1 MTQNPLAA
9 YRETRVRTAGPGQ
22 LVVMLYEEAVKQCD
36 RAVEY
41 LDTDLKKRPANIE
54 KINQAICKVQDIITE
69 LMASLDFDA
78 GGDIA
83 RDLFSLYV
91 YFNRELTE
99 ANIAKD
105 ATRIK
110 AVRLMLAELASAWVV
125 AATKATGMGDE
136 RRASGVNIAG

>member
-22 LVVMLYEEAVKQCD
+22 LVVMLYEEAVKQCG

-41 LDTDLKKRPANIE
+41 LETDLKKKPANIE
-54 KINQAICKVQDIITE
+54 KVNQAICKVQDIITE

-83 RDLFSLYV
+83 RDLFALYV

-125 AATKATGMGDE
+125 AATKSAGMVDE
-136 RRASGVNIAG
+136 RRTSGVNIAG

>member
-9 YRETRVRTAGPGQ
+9 YRETRIRTAGPGQ

-36 RAVEY
+36 RAIDF
-41 LDTDLKKRPANIE
+41 LDTDLKRKPANIE
-54 KINQAICKVQDIITE
+54 KVNQAICKVQDIVTE
-69 LMASLDFDA
+69 LMASLDFEA

-105 ATRIK
+105 IGRVK
-110 AVRLMLAELASAWVV
+110 AVRAMIADLASAWSV
-125 AATKATGMGDE
+125 AAVKAQGVGDE
-136 RRASGVNIAG
+136 RRPGVNIAG

>member
-36 RAVEY
+36 RAVDF
-41 LDTDLKKRPANIE
+41 LDTDLKKKPANIE
-54 KINQAICKVQDIITE
+54 KVNLAVCKVQDIVTE
-69 LMASLDFDA
+69 LMASLDFEA

-105 ATRIK
+105 SGRIR
-110 AVRLMLAELASAWVV
+110 AVRAMLAELSSAWAV
-125 AATKATGMGDE
+125 AATKAQGSGED
-136 RRASGVNIAG
+136 RRSGVNIAG

>member
-22 LVVMLYEEAVKQCD
+22 LVVMLYEEAVRQCD

-41 LDTDLKKRPANIE
+41 LETDLKRKTANIE
-54 KINQAICKVQDIITE
+54 KVNQAICKVQDIVTE

-105 ATRIK
+105 ATRVK

-125 AATKATGMGDE
+125 AATKATGMVDE

>member
-41 LDTDLKKRPANIE
+41 LAADVKKKPANIE
-54 KINQAICKVQDIITE
+54 KINQAICKVQDIVTE

-83 RDLFSLYV
+83 RDLFALYV
-91 YFNRELTE
+91 YFNRELSE

-105 ATRIK
+105 AGK
-110 AVRLMLAELASAWVV
+110 VASVRGMLAELSSAWAV
-125 AATKATGMGDE
+125 AATKATGAGDE
-136 RRASGVNIAG
+136 RRSGVNIAG

>member
-9 YRETRVRTAGPGQ
+9 YRETRIRTAGPGQ

-36 RAVEY
+36 RAIDF
-41 LDTDLKKRPANIE
+41 LDTDLKRKPANIE
-54 KINQAICKVQDIITE
+54 KVNQAICKVQDIVTE
-69 LMASLDFDA
+69 LMASLDFEA

-105 ATRIK
+105 IARVK
-110 AVRLMLAELASAWVV
+110 AVRAMIADLASAWSV
-125 AATKATGMGDE
+125 AAVKAQGVGDE
-136 RRASGVNIAG
+136 RRPGVNIAG

>member
-9 YRETRVRTAGPGQ
+9 YRETRIRTAGPGQ

-36 RAVEY
+36 RAVDF
-41 LDTDLKKRPANIE
+41 LDTDLKRKPANIE
-54 KINQAICKVQDIITE
+54 KVNQAICKVQDIVTE
-69 LMASLDFDA
+69 LMASLDFEA

-105 ATRIK
+105 IGRVK
-110 AVRLMLAELASAWVV
+110 AVRAMIADLASAWSV
-125 AATKATGMGDE
+125 AAVKAQGVGDE
-136 RRASGVNIAG
+136 RRPGVNIAG